1 MELVNPN
8 TGTIVRAEGV
18 IADRLLS
25 VGFKPAGVRVALADD
40 GLPESVVPLP
50 LKRGP
55 GRPKKK

>member
-8 TGTIVRAEGV
+8 TNTIVTAEGE

-25 VGFKPAGVRVALADD
+25 VGFKPVGVAVVLAE
-40 GLPESVVPLP
+40 GAAESVAPLP
-50 LKRGP
+50 ARRGP